1 MTLAETNGEAA
12 IDVYNLIHQAHKVTC
27 RFSSP
32 LALLL
37 CAETTLNMMFNSASD
52 LIVVVCRLITANK
65 RIYFY
70 LISAYYQI
78 CLAFISGLSQHKHRK
93 MSRKHKCRWNP
104 LHESTRLKIV
114 STKFVNKTSSSSSS
128 CYISRLLLA
137 TFTSTANRTTLLN
150 LINIHFLTV
159 I

>member
-1 MTLAETNGEAA
+1 MP
-12 IDVYNLIHQAHKVTC
+12 I
-27 RFSSP
+27 FFSP

-78 CLAFISGLSQHKHRK
+78 CLAFISGLSQHKHRQ
-93 MSRKHKCRWNP
+93 MSRKHKCRRNP

-137 TFTSTANRTTLLN
+137 TFTSTANHPYNVIKFNKHSLSDCD
-150 LINIHFLTV
+150 LTSDY
-159 I
+159 